1 MKSILQLVRDTK
13 DFMYAMKHYKDGGR
27 LFFTGNVRC
36 EHFRGDQCLHSAWEP
51 EHNIFTT
58 EGMAYLNNLVFY
70 NVSKPSLITVSFW
83 YVGIFKGNIT
93 PALGDTAA
101 AKLGSGGTYQ
111 ECQDADYG
119 TPATTKPE
127 YITASTS
134 SAVITNSASKASFT
148 MAGSIT
154 VYGAFLGTTGAKA
167 TASGTLMCAKTFTS
181 SRAVVLND
189 VLAVTYQI
197 TLSSS

>member
-1 MKSILQLVRDTK
+1 MELLERIRDSR
-13 DFMYAMKHYKDGGR
+13 DLMYGLKHYREGGLR
-27 LFFTGNVRC
+27 MTGNVML
-36 EHFRGDQCLHSAWEP
+36 EHFRGEECLYSSWMKKP
-51 EHNIFTT
+51 NIFTT
-58 EGMAYLNNLVFY
+58 EGMAYLNNIMFY
-70 NVSKPSLITVSFW
+70 NTAKPSLITVSFW
-83 YVGIFKGNIT
+83 YVGIFKANIT

-111 ECQDADYG
+111 ECQDADYDS
-119 TPATTKPE
+119 PATTKPE
-127 YITASTS
+127 YITASTAT
-134 SAVITNSASKASFT
+134 AVITNSASKASFT

-167 TASGTLMCAKTFTS
+167 TASGTLMCAKRFDS
-181 SRAVVLND
+181 SRAVVDND